1 MISGETIAENIFK
14 ILKGNGYK
22 IKIFTDEGENTVD
35 PQAAR
40 RFYIPDL
47 GSMVN
52 LDETDSKREIRVS
65 VNQNTDIKEFKDT
78 LALLK
83 NLANQNVIEYTL
95 KSFTK
100 SITPKDQDYQA
111 QKVRDM
117 KQDVQEG
124 ISPAYGSSKSSY
136 QQLENAKLIIKHT
149 KPVNE
154 ESRGSRSRNISA
166 IYIESADGERYK
178 METNNL
184 AGGRAMLRHVKE
196 GGNPYDEFGRHISEQ
211 CIELK
216 KLKEFKKYSL
226 RNGLVNEDTTDIVE
240 AVSNRI
246 NSLREG
252 INKLKGCKCYNETK
266 EKFESKEVKINET
279 DRNKLRNQFTVRTFD
294 ESLDEALP
302 YVNAL
307 VKEMKAI
314 KEADDFAK
322 ETMDSLADTIE
333 KMDTV
338 SLRKGIDVKSDPEN
352 PMNLSSFGNMPKENQ
367 IAVVME
373 YLGNSIDY
381 AKKGEDQLS
390 QLLTRMSDEM
400 ERVKDRAIMISGVQA
415 LNSLFKK
422 LTATASEDTSVRED
436 WEETFES
443 NFKNYDFDKLFS

>member
-1 MISGETIAENIFK
+1 MISGEKIAEDIFK
-14 ILKGNGYK
+14 ILKGNGHN
-22 IKIFTDEGENTVD
+22 IKIFTDEGENTID
-35 PQAAR
+35 PEAAR
-40 RFYIPDL
+40 RFYIPEL
-47 GSMVN
+47 GSMIN

-65 VNQNTDIKEFKDT
+65 INANTDINEFKDT

-83 NLANQNVIEYTL
+83 NLANKSIVEYTL

-100 SITPKDQDYQA
+100 AIEPKDQDYQA
-111 QKVRDM
+111 QKARDM
-117 KQDVQEG
+117 KQVQEG
-124 ISPAYGSSKSSY
+124 ISAAYGSSKSSY
-136 QQLENAKLIIKHT
+136 QQLENAKLIIKHN

-166 IYIESADGERYK
+166 IYIENADGERYK
-178 METNNL
+178 MPTNNL

-196 GGNPYDEFGRHISEQ
+196 GGTPYDDFGTHIQEQ
-211 CIELK
+211 CNELK

-266 EKFESKEVKINET
+266 EKFESKEFKINET
-279 DRNKLRNQFTVRTFD
+279 DRTKLRNQFTVRTFD

-307 VKEMKAI
+307 VKEMKAL

-322 ETMDSLADTIE
+322 QTMDSLVDTIA
-333 KMDTV
+333 KMDKV
-338 SLRKGIDVKSDPEN
+338 SLRKGINVKSDPEN

-400 ERVKDRAIMISGVQA
+400 ERVKDKAIMMSGVQA
-415 LNSLFKK
+415 INSLFKK
-422 LTATASEDTSVRED
+422 LTATASEDTDVKTD

-443 NFKNYDFDKLFS
+443 NFNNYDFDKLFS

>member
-1 MISGETIAENIFK
+1 MISGETIANDIFK
-14 ILKGNGYK
+14 ILKGNGYD
-22 IKIFTDEGENTVD
+22 IKIFTDEGESTVD

-40 RFYIPDL
+40 RFYVPKL
-47 GSMVN
+47 GSMIN
-52 LDETDSKREIRVS
+52 LDETDSKRELRVS

-83 NLANQNVIEYTL
+83 NLANRNVIEYTL

-117 KQDVQEG
+117 KQEVQEG

-166 IYIESADGERYK
+166 IYIENADGERYR

-196 GGNPYDEFGRHISEQ
+196 GGNPYDEFGKQISEQ

-246 NSLREG
+246 NSLREKM
-252 INKLKGCKCYNETK
+252 NKLKGSKCYRETK

-294 ESLDEALP
+294 ESLDDALP

-314 KEADDFAK
+314 KEADDFAQ
-322 ETMDSLADTIE
+322 ETLDSLVTTIS
-333 KMDTV
+333 KMDMV
-338 SLRKGIDVKSDPEN
+338 KLRKGIDVKTDPEN
-352 PMNLSSFGNMPKENQ
+352 PMNFSSFGNMPKENQ
-367 IAVVME
+367 IATVME
-373 YLGNSIDY
+373 YLGNSIDF
-381 AKKGEDQLS
+381 AMKGQDQLS
-390 QLLTRMSDEM
+390 VLLSRMSDEM
-400 ERVKDRAIMISGVQA
+400 ERVNDRSIMVKAVGAIKA
-415 LNSLFKK
+415 LMPK
-422 LTATASEDTSVRED
+422 LSATASENKDVSED
-436 WEETFES
+436 WEKTFES